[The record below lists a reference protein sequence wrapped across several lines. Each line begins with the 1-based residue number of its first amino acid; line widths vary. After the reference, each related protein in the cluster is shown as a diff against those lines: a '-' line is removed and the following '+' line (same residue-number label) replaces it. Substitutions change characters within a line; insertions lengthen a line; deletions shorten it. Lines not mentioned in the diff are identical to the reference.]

1 MTDVVHTVFISIV
14 GKIHIEVHVN
24 IDRGSF
30 PALQMYYVCTR
41 SIMLVN
47 LARIAWQYRSS
58 RHSVIIL

>member
-30 PALQMYYVCTR
+30 PALQMY
-41 SIMLVN
+41 
-47 LARIAWQYRSS
+47 
-58 RHSVIIL
+58 